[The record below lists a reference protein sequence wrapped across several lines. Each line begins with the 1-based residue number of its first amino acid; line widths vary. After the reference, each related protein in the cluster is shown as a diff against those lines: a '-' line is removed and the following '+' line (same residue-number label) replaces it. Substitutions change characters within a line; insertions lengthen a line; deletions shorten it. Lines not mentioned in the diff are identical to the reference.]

1 MLTHLLGLL
10 PRLNVSAW
18 NTENAQPLFAI
29 TRAIRSVPYILVKR
43 ICKLNA
49 KVEEPTDCRKAG
61 KGYRVQT
68 EGLGV
73 VSKELA

>member
-18 NTENAQPLFAI
+18 NPENAQPWFAL
-29 TRAIRSVPYILVKR
+29 TRALRSVPYILLKR

-49 KVEEPTDCRKAG
+49 KVEEPTACKKAG
-61 KGYRVQT
+61 KGYTVQT